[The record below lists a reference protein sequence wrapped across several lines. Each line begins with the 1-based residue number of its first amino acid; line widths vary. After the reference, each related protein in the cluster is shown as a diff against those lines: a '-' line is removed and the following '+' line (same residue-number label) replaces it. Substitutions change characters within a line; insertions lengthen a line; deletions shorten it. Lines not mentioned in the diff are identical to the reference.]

1 MSGALTN
8 DPAPN
13 GHDLARSAGLVCPRS
28 ANDRVRSMNFAVARK
43 SVNSMCRLRPPA
55 LGLCSDDL
63 HAGSA
68 GRTYLSLMLA
78 VALLIASVTAAAA
91 KIACKTNYQG
101 DGTTQWAWRMIDGRT
116 CWYQG
121 RRKIDKE
128 LLYWPKI
135 EPALSKTIVESVQA
149 QDPDPDQTVFSPAD
163 QILLESYWPDLSNLP
178 QLFPIDRWWPDDRLA
193 AMLDFARPFEPP
205 GATRVQLNEG
215 FVLAGALI
223 VVCGIWLALEV
234 WRTTGARPRA

>member
-1 MSGALTN
+1 MK
-8 DPAPN
+8 
-13 GHDLARSAGLVCPRS
+13 
-28 ANDRVRSMNFAVARK
+28 FAVATNR
-43 SVNSMCRLRPPA
+43 VNSRWFLRPLAP
-55 LGLCSDDL
+55 GHIDVDL
-63 HAGSA
+63 HRGDA
-68 GRTYLSLMLA
+68 GRIYLSLMLA
-78 VALLIASVTAAAA
+78 VALLIASATAAAA
-91 KIACKTNYQG
+91 KIACQSSYRG

-116 CWYQG
+116 CWYEG

-135 EPALSKTIVESVQA
+135 EPAQEPSKTIAASVQA
-149 QDPDPDQTVFSPAD
+149 QDPEPDQTALSPED

-193 AMLDFARPFEPP
+193 AMLDFAQPFEPP
-205 GATRVQLNEG
+205 GAMRVQFNEG

-223 VVCGIWLALEV
+223 VVCGVWLALEV

>member
-1 MSGALTN
+1 MK
-8 DPAPN
+8 
-13 GHDLARSAGLVCPRS
+13 
-28 ANDRVRSMNFAVARK
+28 FAVARDTM
-43 SVNSMCRLRPPA
+43 NSSSRLRPLAP
-55 LGLCSDDL
+55 GFEVDDL
-63 HAGSA
+63 HMRLA

-78 VALLIASVTAAAA
+78 MVLLIASATAAAA
-91 KIACKTNYQG
+91 KIACKPNYQG
-101 DGTTQWAWRMIDGRT
+101 DRTTQWAWRMIDGRT
-116 CWYQG
+116 CWYEG

-135 EPALSKTIVESVQA
+135 EPAPSKTIAESIQA
-149 QDPDPDQTVFSPAD
+149 QDSDPDQTVLSPED

-205 GATRVQLNEG
+205 GAARVQLNEG